1 MLLFDVNVN
10 FFNFWCLDI
19 LVYFG
24 LIINRSRC
32 VKFWIVGDILFL
44 IIYFLRINWWVMFSF
59 IISYNFCLI
68 VIPMFIPICMIVK
81 FRVYM
86 KVFKNYVKI
95 FVSQFLF
102 FWEEPFLLLNKSFS
116 SILGKCNFLNND
128 YFFYIYIYYYW
139 NPPTNIQGKKL
150 FYIFKELFFKMVHFF
165 HNLYLII
172 IKENLLSCLF
182 LSFTLKI
189 IYIHIVLLEFY
200 ILQYFFI
207 DNFCRSW
214 KNFNKANVLSQILF
228 IVSLIMPIY

>member
-116 SILGKCNFLNND
+116 SILGKSNFLNND
-128 YFFYIYIYYYW
+128 YFFFYIYIIIEIHQLTYRVK
-139 NPPTNIQGKKL
+139 NCFI
-150 FYIFKELFFKMVHFF
+150 
-165 HNLYLII
+165 YL
-172 IKENLLSCLF
+172 
-182 LSFTLKI
+182 
-189 IYIHIVLLEFY
+189 
-200 ILQYFFI
+200 
-207 DNFCRSW
+207 
-214 KNFNKANVLSQILF
+214 KNFFLRWF
-228 IVSLIMPIY
+228 IFSIICISLLLKKICCHVSFFPSH